1 MAESPASYLTL
12 ENLDGSPDILTLNAR
27 ALPYRPVTFAG
38 AQRVEFTWYP
48 GSPVATT
55 QMLGPEEEAITLQ
68 GFWKDRFLRST
79 AFSGI
84 QAADYGA
91 EPVETARALTQIV
104 DGMRRRGQL
113 YRLTWDEIVRDGH
126 ITAFRQTWHNAHDC
140 EWELEFKPISQ
151 GDQQTPVGFS
161 NLPNVADYFQRTVSA
176 TNDARGALRINVGP
190 TALDAT
196 SLAQLTLAE
205 NPATNTLR
213 VTIGT
218 TAAPISFSGAAAGAL
233 SNLDDFLLSAQNT
246 VYETVTQVAAVVVAG
261 PEAARNLVALAFRN
275 IGQSQIAYGA
285 LTDRAWTG
293 VFGTGANDPDDISIG
308 SQVAMRAYQSR
319 LYQSLRDFAFQQG
332 TQAREILDT
341 LNPELAAA
349 FVAPTNMDLRDVS
362 TQFYGS
368 PDDWRILLIY
378 NRLTTSKLVAGQL
391 VWVPQRSNSSASNL
405 TSGGA

>member
-1 MAESPASYLTL
+1 MAESPASYLTI
-12 ENLDGSPDILTLNAR
+12 ENLDGSSDILTLTSR

-38 AQRVEFTWYP
+38 SQRVEFTWYP

-55 QMLGPEEEAITLQ
+55 QMLGPEEQAITLQ
-68 GFWKDRFLRST
+68 GFWKDRFLFGEGGSSPANYEASPIGTVR
-79 AFSGI
+79 
-84 QAADYGA
+84 
-91 EPVETARALTQIV
+91 ELTKVV

-126 ITAFRQTWHNAHDC
+126 ITSFTQTWHNGRDC
-140 EWELEFKPISQ
+140 EWELEFTPISQ
-151 GDQQTPVGFS
+151 GDQQTPVSFK
-161 NLPNVADYFQRTVSA
+161 NLPDVADYTKQTEDA

-190 TALDAT
+190 TAVDAT
-196 SLAQLTLAE
+196 SLAQLVLAE
-205 NPATNTLR
+205 NPTTNTLR

-218 TAAPISFSGAAAGAL
+218 TEVPISLSRAAAGAI
-233 SNLDDFLLSAQNT
+233 SDLDDFLLGAQNA
-246 VYETVTQVAAVVVAG
+246 VYDTAVQVADAVVAG
-261 PEAARNLVALAFRN
+261 PEAARNLVALAFRH
-275 IGQSQIAYGA
+275 IGQAQTAYGA

-319 LYQSLRDFAFQQG
+319 LYQSIRDFAFQQG

-378 NRLTTSKLVAGQL
+378 NRFTTSKLTAGQL

-405 TSGGA
+405 TSGGY